1 MAGAADARAGKDF
14 VLFRPMP
21 YVEAV
26 RPRREA
32 KGDVRSTECFD
43 DMGKLIWLAS
53 YPKSGNT
60 WLRAFLHNLMRNPNE
75 PYDINRLT
83 DFTLSDAQ
91 MRWYQ
96 LFDPRPGPEI
106 SAEEVAALRPK
117 VHEAM
122 TRAHP
127 DTVFVKTHNALVE
140 DRGTPMIT
148 MEHTA
153 GAIYVVRNPLDV
165 VISYGDH
172 YGLTMDAAI
181 TAMAT
186 PGLQS
191 VNEEI
196 HCYERYG
203 SWSEHVMSWT
213 HRPTPGLHIVRYEDM
228 LSSPHRTFAGVAA
241 FLSLKVARDRLDKA
255 IKLSS
260 FKVLREQ
267 EKRHGFIERTANSQR
282 FFREGKAGQ
291 WRKALTPA
299 QIETMTS
306 IHREQMTRFGYWPLR
321 DE

>member
-1 MAGAADARAGKDF
+1 
-14 VLFRPMP
+14 
-21 YVEAV
+21 
-26 RPRREA
+26 
-32 KGDVRSTECFD
+32 
-43 DMGKLIWLAS
+43 MGKLIWLAS

-60 WLRAFLHNLMRNPNE
+60 WLRAFLHNLLRNPGAS
-75 PYDINRLT
+75 YDINRLT

-106 SAEEVAALRPK
+106 SKEEVAALRPR

-122 TRAHP
+122 TRSHS
-127 DTVFVKTHNALVE
+127 DSVFVKTHNALVE

-153 GAIYVVRNPLDV
+153 GAIYVIRNPLDV
-165 VISYGDH
+165 VISYADH
-172 YGLTMDAAI
+172 YGLTIDQAIAAL
-181 TAMAT
+181 AT

-213 HRPTPGLHIVRYEDM
+213 QHRNPALHVVRYEDM
-228 LSSPHRTFAGVAA
+228 LEAPHRTFAGVAA
-241 FLSLKVARDRLDKA
+241 FLGLKASRERLEKA

-260 FKVLREQ
+260 FRVLREQ
-267 EKRHGFIERTANSQR
+267 EKRHGFIERTGKGR
-282 FFREGKAGQ
+282 WFFREGKAGQ
-291 WRKALTPA
+291 WRTALTSA
-299 QIETMTS
+299 QVEAVTGA
-306 IHREQMTRFGYWPLR
+306 HREQMSRFGYWPAG
-321 DE
+321 EG

>member
-1 MAGAADARAGKDF
+1 
-14 VLFRPMP
+14 
-21 YVEAV
+21 
-26 RPRREA
+26 
-32 KGDVRSTECFD
+32 
-43 DMGKLIWLAS
+43 MGKLIWLAS
-53 YPKSGNT
+53 FPKSGNT

-106 SAEEVAALRPK
+106 TKEEIATLRPK

-122 TRAHP
+122 TRSHA
-127 DTVFVKTHNALVE
+127 DSVFVKTHNALVE

-148 MEHTA
+148 MQYTA

-165 VISYGDH
+165 VISHSHH
-172 YGLTMDAAI
+172 YGVTIDESI
-181 TAMAT
+181 KAMGT

-191 VNEEI
+191 ANEEI

-213 HRPTPGLHIVRYEDM
+213 HQASPGLHVVRYED
-228 LSSPHRTFAGVAA
+228 LLVSPHKTFAGVTG
-241 FLSLKVARDRLDKA
+241 FLGIKASRDRIDKA

-267 EKRHGFIERTANSQR
+267 EKQHGFIERTANAQW

-291 WRKALTPA
+291 WRKVLTPA
-299 QIETMTS
+299 QIEALTAA
-306 IHREQMTRFGYWPLR
+306 HHEQMARFGYWPLP
-321 DE
+321 EG